1 MGGKGKKRREKNYKE
16 AHGVGKNRLPP
27 PPVKSSLDVMP
38 SKLRKLMS
46 FTQQHQQASGKL
58 SMDGEE
64 NKKVGSGGQGGSGG
78 GHLNENKLS
87 RKEKSDSVASEPK
100 IQGAQNEQDLTT
112 DKKKKKRK
120 RKQVDDLRFAA
131 ELGVVVSKRK
141 ERKKELLKERKKKH
155 KKGGKEDHLNFPGHE
170 EIKFG
175 EVVQAPPKLV
185 NVPKGILAQW
195 YVSGST
201 TKRCGFKSR
210 KRHKFASSINASQ
223 ERIRLRAIEAYREQK
238 KWASRPGLNIP
249 TADLTPPEL

>member
-64 NKKVGSGGQGGSGG
+64 NKKVGSGGQGGSGAG
-78 GHLNENKLS
+78 NLNDNKLS
-87 RKEKSDSVASEPK
+87 SKEKSDSVASEPK
-100 IQGAQNEQDLTT
+100 IQGAHNEQDLTT
-112 DKKKKKRK
+112 DKKKKKKK

-155 KKGGKEDHLNFPGHE
+155 KGGKEDHLNFPGHE

-185 NVPKGILAQW
+185 NLPK
-195 YVSGST
+195 
-201 TKRCGFKSR
+201 
-210 KRHKFASSINASQ
+210 KFASSINASQ

-249 TADLTPPEL
+249 TEDLTPPEL

>member
-27 PPVKSSLDVMP
+27 PPVRSSLDVMP

-46 FTQQHQQASGKL
+46 YTQQQQGSGKL

-64 NKKVGSGGQGGSGG
+64 NKNAGSGGRVSSGSGN
-78 GHLNENKLS
+78 LNEKKLS
-87 RKEKSDSVASEPK
+87 SKEKSESVTTETK
-100 IQGAQNEQDLTT
+100 IANTHEQDIST

-155 KKGGKEDHLNFPGHE
+155 KKGGKEDDLNFPGRE

-185 NVPKGILAQW
+185 NVPK
-195 YVSGST
+195 
-201 TKRCGFKSR
+201 
-210 KRHKFASSINASQ
+210 KFGSSINASQ

-249 TADLTPPEL
+249 TADLTPAGL